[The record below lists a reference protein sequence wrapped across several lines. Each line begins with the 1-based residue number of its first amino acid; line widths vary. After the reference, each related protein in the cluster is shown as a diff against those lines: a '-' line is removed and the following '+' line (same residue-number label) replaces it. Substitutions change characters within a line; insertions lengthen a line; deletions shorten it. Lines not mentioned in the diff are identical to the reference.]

1 MPPAAFHPSARR
13 LSRASLGL
21 AFSLLLA
28 SCGGAAGFTPL
39 ASGAEPPA
47 SCARPD
53 ADNVISLSA
62 KDIKFSAPCIVAPA
76 DTPFTIRFTN
86 EESMPH
92 DVALWADASTKSAYF
107 KGDVIIGPNKSI
119 DYSID
124 PIPAGEH
131 YFDCTV
137 HPEQMN
143 GALYVR

>member
-1 MPPAAFHPSARR
+1 MPPAAPHWSARR
-13 LSRASLGL
+13 PSRVSLGL
-21 AFSLLLA
+21 ALSLLLA
-28 SCGGAAGFTPL
+28 ACGGSAGFTPL

-47 SCARPD
+47 ACARPD
-53 ADNVISLSA
+53 ADNVITLSA

-76 DTPFTIRFTN
+76 NTQFSIRFTN

-92 DVALWADASTKSAYF
+92 DVALWADASMKDTYF
-107 KGDVIIGPNKSI
+107 KGDIIIGPNKSI

-131 YFDCTV
+131 YFACTV
-137 HPEQMN
+137 HPQMN